1 MRTILAIE
9 AKNFALNG
17 DVSSG
22 FTYSEDPGASTMSI
36 RIKTIIGIVLIQ
48 VVALA
53 IVVWANI
60 DLLSKSNAR
69 LFEDQ
74 ANAVAALAAQ
84 RAWNA
89 SRQSEIAFLE
99 EVERI
104 QQADPR
110 LKWVR
115 LIPPGESPPEA
126 SRDTLIRTVRIKNS
140 EEDPVVDQVAVAL
153 DRTSMRMAIDNALF
167 RSIGIALLEVL
178 ASVAFSLW
186 LANWLLGRLKTL
198 QVASQNI
205 AEGDFSRRIPIE
217 GSDEISDTAVAFNT
231 MAARLSGLVDQVREE
246 TTRREVIEGE
256 LRVARQIQDSLQP
269 DACPLFAGL
278 PRIEVE
284 AVEDPVQ
291 EVAGDFYDWFAI
303 DENRLAV
310 VIADVAG
317 KGVPAGLFAA
327 ACLTV
332 VRTLARTGIPPA
344 EVLMRANDQLS
355 ERNREQM
362 FVSLALFYLDA
373 KTGEITAAVAGH
385 PASRILRQD
394 GSIERV
400 LEPTGPILGVIPDAE
415 WNQVHTQL
423 DLGDR
428 LVLTTDGLLEA
439 RDDQGSM
446 LEDEGF
452 DALLTAVGKVDA
464 AQTARRLAW
473 AVRTREGDTP
483 HDDLTVVVVR
493 RIPKENDDK
502 VNEAESGAR
511 DEH

>member
-1 MRTILAIE
+1 MKGILAIE
-9 AKNFALNG
+9 RKNFALNS
-17 DVSSG
+17 DVSFG
-22 FTYSEDPGASTMSI
+22 FNYSDALGALSMSI
-36 RIKTIIGIVLIQ
+36 RIKTIIGIVVIQ
-48 VVALA
+48 ILALA

-60 DLLSKSNAR
+60 DLLSKSNSR

-89 SRQSEIAFLE
+89 SKKSEIAFLE

-110 LKWVR
+110 LKWIR
-115 LIPPGESPPEA
+115 LIPPGENPPEA
-126 SRDTLIRTVRIKNS
+126 SRDTLIRTVRIKDS
-140 EEDPVVDQVAVAL
+140 EDDPGGDQVAVAL
-153 DRTSMRMAIDNALF
+153 DRTSMRVAIDNALF

-246 TTRREVIEGE
+246 TARREVIEGE

-269 DACPLFAGL
+269 DACPRFSGL

-303 DENRLAV
+303 DAQHLAI

-332 VRTLARTGIPPA
+332 VRTLARTGISPA
-344 EVLMRANDQLS
+344 EVLMRANEQLS

-362 FVSLALFYLDA
+362 FVSLSLLYLDA
-373 KTGEITAAVAGH
+373 KTGEIVAAVAGH

-400 LEPTGPILGVIPDAE
+400 LEPTGPILGVIPGAE
-415 WNQVHTQL
+415 WNQVHARL
-423 DLGDR
+423 HLGER

-439 RDDQGSM
+439 RDDQGRM
-446 LEDEGF
+446 LEDAGF
-452 DALLTAVGKVDA
+452 DALLTAVGTVDA

-493 RIPKENDDK
+493 RVPEEEDEQK
-502 VNEAESGAR
+502 NESETGVR
-511 DEH
+511 DEN

>member
-1 MRTILAIE
+1 
-9 AKNFALNG
+9 
-17 DVSSG
+17 
-22 FTYSEDPGASTMSI
+22 MSI

-69 LFEDQ
+69 LLQDQ

-84 RAWNA
+84 RAVDA
-89 SRQSEIAFLE
+89 SRKSEAAFLE

-110 LKWVR
+110 LKWIR

-126 SRDTLIRTVRIKNS
+126 SRDTLVGTVRIKDSNDDL
-140 EEDPVVDQVAVAL
+140 EEDRVAVGL
-153 DRTSMRMAIDNALF
+153 DRTSMNVAIDNALF
-167 RSIGIALLEVL
+167 RSIGIAILEVL

-186 LANWLLGRLKTL
+186 LANWLLGRLTTL
-198 QVASQNI
+198 QLASQNI
-205 AEGDFSRRIPIE
+205 AEGDFSKRVPIE
-217 GSDEISDTAVAFNT
+217 GSDEITETAIGFNT
-231 MAARLSGLVDQVREE
+231 MASRLAELVDRVRDE
-246 TTRREVIEGE
+246 TARREVMEGE

-269 DACPLFAGL
+269 DACPPFAGL

-291 EVAGDFYDWFAI
+291 EVAGDFYDWFTI
-303 DENRLAV
+303 GTNRLAV

-332 VRTLARTGIPPA
+332 IRTLARTEISPA
-344 EVLMRANDQLS
+344 EVLMQANAQLS

-362 FVSLALFYLDA
+362 FVSLCLIYLDA
-373 KTGEITAAVAGH
+373 STGEITAAVAGH
-385 PASRILRQD
+385 PASRVIRAN

-400 LEPTGPILGVIPDAE
+400 LDPTGPILGVIPDAE
-415 WNQVHTQL
+415 WTEVGSTL

-439 RDDQGSM
+439 RDDQGVM
-446 LEDEGF
+446 LEDAGF
-452 DALLTAVGKVDA
+452 DALLGAVGTVDA

-473 AVRTREGDTP
+473 AVRTREGETP

-493 RIPKENDDK
+493 RVPEELGNEVEQNSLDTGADD
-502 VNEAESGAR
+502 E
-511 DEH
+511 D